1 MHNST
6 KLKYKFSLLI
16 VPIEL
21 GSRIDHYLDTL
32 VTLQGRTCKYQDGFH
47 NADVIVC
54 DYAPTHQE
62 IDVSFRTIVDVDVM
76 SMNNQHDSHRAFR
89 ASYWT
94 CSN

>member
-16 VPIEL
+16 VPIKL
-21 GSRIDHYLDTL
+21 RGRIDHYLDTL
-32 VTLQGRTCKYQDGFH
+32 VALQGRTSKYQDSFH

-54 DYAPTHQE
+54 DYAPTHQK
-62 IDVSFRTIVDVDVM
+62 IDVGFRTIVDVDVM
-76 SMNNQHDSHRAFR
+76 TMDNQHDPHGAFR
-89 ASYWT
+89 ASYRP